1 MRLDRLRVG
10 AVLEPGR
17 EADALVRPVRARAEQ
32 LRDHAV
38 VVRVTARL
46 LAARSRLLRAEA
58 REARQAHAR
67 GQMRGSVTGQP

>member
-1 MRLDRLRVG
+1 MRLDRLRIG
-10 AVLEPGR
+10 AALEPGR

-32 LRDHAV
+32 LREQAV

-46 LAARSRLLRAEA
+46 LAARSRLLRTEA

-67 GQMRGSVTGQP
+67 VQVRGSVTGRP